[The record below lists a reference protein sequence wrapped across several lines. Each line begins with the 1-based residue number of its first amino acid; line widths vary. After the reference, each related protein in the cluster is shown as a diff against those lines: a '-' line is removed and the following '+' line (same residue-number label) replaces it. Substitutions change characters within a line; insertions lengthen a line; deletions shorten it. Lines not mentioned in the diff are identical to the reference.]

1 MTEPIDTK
9 STDWGHGQRVAGM
22 RSERPTAAHYQA
34 HEKPRP
40 LHIGEGLSRR
50 LHGLAGTLRNLTE
63 SLNPEQQ
70 VPFGQISEIYLA
82 KMLAGQLSEDHA
94 PQGEQ
99 FSRTEAFA
107 TLGYHNRNRNPREYA
122 AMLYAH
128 GLLVEDGGLKV
139 VNDSNGQMEPQLK
152 PNMHRIREI
161 AGRNPAEDSSL
172 SRTLMLGT
180 EQDQDAV
187 VQRILREHNI
197 PR

>member
-1 MTEPIDTK
+1 
-9 STDWGHGQRVAGM
+9 
-22 RSERPTAAHYQA
+22 
-34 HEKPRP
+34 
-40 LHIGEGLSRR
+40 
-50 LHGLAGTLRNLTE
+50 
-63 SLNPEQQ
+63 
-70 VPFGQISEIYLA
+70 
-82 KMLAGQLSEDHA
+82 
-94 PQGEQ
+94 
-99 FSRTEAFA
+99 
-107 TLGYHNRNRNPREYA
+107 
-122 AMLYAH
+122 MLYAH